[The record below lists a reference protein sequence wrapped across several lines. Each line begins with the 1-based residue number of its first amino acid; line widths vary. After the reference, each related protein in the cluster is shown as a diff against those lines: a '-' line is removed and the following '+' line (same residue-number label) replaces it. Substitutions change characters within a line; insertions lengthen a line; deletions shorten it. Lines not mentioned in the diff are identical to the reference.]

1 MDTAAMRVPAYAGCA
16 EAIGTK
22 PRRIADVSSM
32 TTSQRKALKRL
43 SSTTNDFGAI
53 MTAKKAMPGP
63 KPSRAWPKKEAA
75 AIRMLLGA
83 LLVCLGGRLVCC
95 RSLLLLVLHHNELV
109 GKYVDTTRLSCLLPV
124 ALKSTED
131 HYGLADNSKL

>member
-22 PRRIADVSSM
+22 PRRIADVSNM

-83 LLVCLGGRLVCC
+83 LLVCYVAGWCAAVPCC
-95 RSLLLLVLHHNELV
+95 CWCCIITN
-109 GKYVDTTRLSCLLPV
+109 
-124 ALKSTED
+124 
-131 HYGLADNSKL
+131 